1 VRMKRNDTHVPVSI
15 QLSAFRLSTA
25 HKRVVHAHG
34 ATKMQQTEFTDEN
47 GRRVIRRTWHNA
59 CGQLHRTTGSAVEN
73 WTVLPGGAHVL
84 SYQGWYL
91 NGVPHRVDRPAVCRW
106 HVAGDGT
113 RVLVGEEWVR
123 HGEWHRVGGPSYR
136 KWTVG
141 PDGVRTLGGEGW
153 WANGKLHGVDGP
165 AFFGH
170 EFYWHGV
177 SVRQQDLP
185 WVRRGQG
192 ILAALAGPGAASRGH
207 HGDGKV
213 GPAWT
218 RDARVA
224 PTHATPPASP
234 TYRSAVGGVVLLCV

>member
-1 VRMKRNDTHVPVSI
+1 MTPHVPVSI

-34 ATKMQQTEFTDEN
+34 AAKMEETEFPDEY
-47 GRRVIRRTWHNA
+47 GRQVIRREWRNTD
-59 CGQLHRTTGSAVEN
+59 GQLHRTTGPARED
-73 WTVLPGGAHVL
+73 WTVLPGGGAHVL
-84 SYQGWYL
+84 SKQAWYQ
-91 NGVPHRVDRPAVCRW
+91 NGRAHREGRPAWRRRR
-106 HVAGDGT
+106 VAEDGT
-113 RVLVGEEWVR
+113 RVLAVEVWWRAGMQ
-123 HGEWHRVGGPSYR
+123 HRVSGPSYR
-136 KWTVG
+136 DWTVG

-153 WANGKLHGVDGP
+153 WANGKLHRVDGP

-192 ILAALAGPGAASRGH
+192 ILAALAGPGAASRG
-207 HGDGKV
+207 GEV
-213 GPAWT
+213 GPTWT
-218 RDARVA
+218 CDARVA
-224 PTHATPPASP
+224 RTHATPPASP